1 MSKEQEGIFY
11 GGNMLYTW
19 GMVTQILLFTK
30 FIRLYM
36 QNLCSFLNINVI
48 AIKKKVH
55 KENKINKKIYK
66 LYWFLSLFTKKLVLP
81 R

>member
-1 MSKEQEGIFY
+1 
-11 GGNMLYTW
+11 MLYTW

-36 QNLCSFLNINVI
+36 QNLCPFLNINVI

-66 LYWFLSLFTKKLVLP
+66 LYWFLSLFTKKLVL
-81 R
+81 RR

>member
-1 MSKEQEGIFY
+1 
-11 GGNMLYTW
+11 MLYIW

>member
-1 MSKEQEGIFY
+1 
-11 GGNMLYTW
+11 MLYIW

-36 QNLCSFLNINVI
+36 QNLCSFLNVNVI